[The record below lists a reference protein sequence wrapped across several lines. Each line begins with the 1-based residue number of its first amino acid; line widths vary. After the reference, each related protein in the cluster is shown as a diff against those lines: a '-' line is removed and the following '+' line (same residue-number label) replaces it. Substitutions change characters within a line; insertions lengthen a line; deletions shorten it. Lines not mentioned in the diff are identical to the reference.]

1 MGQPILVQRRVQ
13 GDIATFSGD
22 RSLTGQDGAGYHA
35 SDELPENG
43 KLSASIARLFFGI
56 DPDIDYVY
64 VAFNHVMARRRAGW
78 DDDSLEVADEALQK
92 FFVFY
97 DGQVRDIE
105 TPVGG
110 VGADVE
116 LAEPEKIVAG
126 VPEDEME
133 ALRTEHYNATITDIE
148 QVYDSLWIMKVMPD
162 DPAFT
167 YEAGQYTTLGLGFWE
182 PRIDELSEEID
193 EEQLRKLARRSYSIS
208 SSMLDDDG
216 ELLGPEADVP
226 PEFYIVLVESD
237 WQGTPAVLT
246 PRLFL
251 KDEGDRIFMGRKAAG
266 RYRLDK
272 FEDPTAD
279 IVLLSTGT
287 GEAPNNRMTLDLLRE
302 GHEGTIVGVCTTRY
316 KKDLAYL
323 DTHETL
329 AERYDNYHYIGL
341 TTREPENEGN
351 KVYIQDLIESGM
363 LEEQTGVSFDPEST
377 HVFLCGN
384 PLMIGLP
391 EWSDDG
397 NPTWP
402 EPQGVSEI
410 LTRKGFTVDHGR
422 EAGNIHYEEY
432 W

>member
-1 MGQPILVQRRVQ
+1 MGQPISVQRRVQ

-22 RSLTGQDGAGYHA
+22 RSLTGQDGAGYFA
-35 SDELPENG
+35 SDEAAENG
-43 KLSASIARLFFGI
+43 KLSASIAELFFAL

-64 VAFNHVMARRRAGW
+64 VAFNHVMARRPDGW
-78 DDDSLEVADEALQK
+78 DEDSLEVADQALK
-92 FFVFY
+92 RFFIFY
-97 DGQVRDIE
+97 DGQVDDLE

-110 VGADVE
+110 VGADV
-116 LAEPEKIVAG
+116 LIAEPAGMAAG
-126 VPEDEME
+126 VPEDEAE
-133 ALRTEHYNATITDIE
+133 TLRTEHYNATIADIE
-148 QVYDSLWIMKVMPD
+148 PVYDSLWIMNVQPD
-162 DPAFT
+162 DPSFT
-167 YEAGQYTTLGLGFWE
+167 YAAGQYTTLGLGFWE
-182 PRIDELSEEID
+182 PRIDDLTEDLD

-208 SSMLDDDG
+208 SSILDDDG
-216 ELLGPEADVP
+216 ELLGPDKDVP

-251 KDEGDRIFMGRKAAG
+251 KEEGDRVFMGRKAAG

-272 FEDPTAD
+272 FDDPTAD

-287 GEAPNNRMTLDLLRE
+287 GEAPNNRMTLDLLRK

-323 DTHETL
+323 DTHRVL
-329 AERYDNYHYIGL
+329 AERYDNYHYIPL

-351 KVYIQDLIESGM
+351 KVYIQDLVESGQ
-363 LEEQTGVSFDPEST
+363 LEERTGVRLDPEST
-377 HVFLCGN
+377 QVFLCGN

-391 EWSDDG
+391 EWEDDT
-397 NPTWP
+397 PVWP
-402 EPQGVSEI
+402 EMRGVSEI
-410 LTRKGFTVDHGR
+410 LTDKGFTLDHGR
-422 EAGNIHYEEY
+422 TVGSIHYEEY